1 MGGRDGRRSV
11 RGRGRRREPKAG
23 RSLSAAPKGLRSAL
37 MRQAAEEM
45 GQWVARHEE
54 RNAPVSLAELLKEGR
69 ERARQSALRR
79 AREEAEAASND

>member
-1 MGGRDGRRSV
+1 
-11 RGRGRRREPKAG
+11 
-23 RSLSAAPKGLRSAL
+23 

-45 GQWVARHEE
+45 GQWVALHEE